1 MGRLGSYVATD
12 HHEGVVLSDIER
24 YNYAF
29 DPDGDEWAARLLR
42 RLPPQGAVLELGPGP
57 GAMTRVM
64 LDRGYQ
70 VTVVENDP
78 DALKCLGAMGVEVIA
93 GDLEADDWIER
104 LKGQRFDA
112 VLACDVLE
120 HLRDPDRVLD
130 ALAKLMQPM
139 GQLIIS
145 VPNVA
150 YAGIVAGLTLG
161 MFDYT
166 EKGLLDRTHLRFF
179 TRRGMERMLLE
190 CGWAPRAWDAYRLP
204 IERSEFDR
212 FWSALPG
219 SIRHHL
225 SSICSEFDV
234 YEWMVVATLPVDSPA
249 WELKGARSE
258 MERLRDELQALK
270 LMYGQE
276 HASLLEHQ
284 KAFAEA
290 KEIIASQ
297 QERVAALQ
305 LEMDRLQEERA
316 TLAARTDSS
325 PVPPTWLEKLQ
336 SKLR

>member
-1 MGRLGSYVATD
+1 MYGITYGRSLLRRS
-12 HHEGVVLSDIER
+12 HLSDIER

-29 DPDGDEWAARLLR
+29 DPEGDDWAARLLR
-42 RLPPQGAVLELGPGP
+42 RLPAQGAVLELGPGP

-64 LDRGYQ
+64 IDRGYR

-78 DALKCLGAMGVEVIA
+78 GALQCLQALGVEVIA
-93 GDLEADDWIER
+93 ADLESDDWIER
-104 LKGQRFDA
+104 LEGRRFDA
-112 VLACDVLE
+112 ILACDVLE
-120 HLRDPDRVLD
+120 HLRQPDRVLD

-166 EKGLLDRTHLRFF
+166 EKGLLDRTHLHFF
-179 TRRGMERMLLE
+179 TRRGMEKMLLE
-190 CGWAPRAWDAYRLP
+190 CGWAPREWDAYRLP

-219 SIRHHL
+219 SIRHNL
-225 SSICSEFDV
+225 SSICSDFDV
-234 YEWMVVATLPVDSPA
+234 YEWMVVATLPVDTPA
-249 WELKGARSE
+249 LELKSAHSE
-258 MERLRDELQALK
+258 MEKLRDEMQALK
-270 LMYGQE
+270 LVHAQE

-297 QERVAALQ
+297 QADLKALQ
-305 LEMDRLQEERA
+305 SGVEKLQAEKEA
-316 TLAARTDSS
+316 LAVLAA
-325 PVPPTWLEKLQ
+325 PPPAPPTWRDR
-336 SKLR
+336 LRRRLG

>member
-1 MGRLGSYVATD
+1 MTSID
-12 HHEGVVLSDIER
+12 R

-29 DPDGDEWAARLLR
+29 DPEGDAWAARLLR
-42 RLPPQGAVLELGPGP
+42 RLPPQGTVLELGPGP

-64 LDRGYQ
+64 VDRGYQ

-78 DALKCLGAMGVEVIA
+78 EALKCLEALGVEIIA
-93 GDLEADDWIER
+93 GDLESDGWVKR
-104 LKGQRFDA
+104 LEGRRFDA
-112 VLACDVLE
+112 ILACDVLE
-120 HLRDPDRVLD
+120 HLREPDQALN
-130 ALAKLMQPM
+130 ALAGLMQPM

-179 TRRGMERMLLE
+179 TRRGIERMLFE
-190 CGWAPRAWDAYRLP
+190 CGWSPRSWEACRLP

-219 SIRHHL
+219 SMRHNL
-225 SSICSEFDV
+225 SSICADFDV
-234 YEWMVVATLPVDSPA
+234 YEWMVVATLPLDAPT
-249 WELKGARSE
+249 WELKSARSE
-258 MERLRDELQALK
+258 MEKLRDEMQALK
-270 LMYGQE
+270 LVHAQE

-297 QERVAALQ
+297 QADVKALQ
-305 LEMDRLQEERA
+305 SGVEKLQAEKEA
-316 TLAARTDSS
+316 LAA
-325 PVPPTWLEKLQ
+325 PPPAPPTWRDR
-336 SKLR
+336 LRRRLG

>member
-1 MGRLGSYVATD
+1 MYGITYGRSLLRRS
-12 HHEGVVLSDIER
+12 HLSDIER

-29 DPDGDEWAARLLR
+29 DPEGDDWAARLLR
-42 RLPPQGAVLELGPGP
+42 RLPAQGAVLELGPGP

-64 LDRGYQ
+64 IDRGYR

-78 DALKCLGAMGVEVIA
+78 GALQCLQALGVEVIA
-93 GDLEADDWIER
+93 ADLESDDWVEQLEGR
-104 LKGQRFDA
+104 RFDA
-112 VLACDVLE
+112 ILACDVLE
-120 HLRDPDRVLD
+120 HLRQPDRVLD

-166 EKGLLDRTHLRFF
+166 EKGLLDRTHLHFF
-179 TRRGMERMLLE
+179 TRRGMEKMLLE
-190 CGWAPRAWDAYRLP
+190 CGWAPREWDAYRLP

-219 SIRHHL
+219 SIRHNL
-225 SSICSEFDV
+225 SSICSDFDV
-234 YEWMVVATLPVDSPA
+234 YEWMVVATLPVDTPA
-249 WELKGARSE
+249 LELKSAHSE
-258 MERLRDELQALK
+258 MEKLRDEMQALK
-270 LMYGQE
+270 LVHAQE

-284 KAFAEA
+284 KAFAQA

-297 QERVAALQ
+297 QADLKALQ
-305 LEMDRLQEERA
+305 SGVEKLQAEKEA
-316 TLAARTDSS
+316 LAVLAA
-325 PVPPTWLEKLQ
+325 PPPAPPTWRDR
-336 SKLR
+336 LRRRLG